1 MGKEVR
7 LFKTEERKT
16 RAEVADF
23 LRLLADKLSNGE
35 VLLKSGNEEINLSIA
50 PNVILEIQ
58 VEDED
63 KKNKGIQHSLEVEI
77 KWYDGDDGGAAAGI
91 ELG

>member
-7 LFKTEERKT
+7 LFKTQERKT

-23 LRLLADKLSNGE
+23 LRLLADKLSDGE
-35 VLLKSGNEEINLSIA
+35 VLLKSGSEEISLNIS
-50 PNVILEIQ
+50 PSVTLEIQ

-63 KKNKGIQHSLEVEI
+63 KKKGIQHSLEVEI
-77 KWYDGDDGGAAAGI
+77 KWYDGKEGVAASGI